1 MTSELLE
8 GSGLLT
14 MPKAL
19 PCVPNDGFLP
29 NFLGRPLVRFAGRIA
44 AAASFFNSDLHT
56 VLVAVSRASIPS
68 RVKAVPV
75 AAPSSCSFF
84 TCCCARLSRFC
95 SRFFSISNSLCF
107 SSSSCRC
114 MATFSLSISARR
126 LRTSAHAEDLVIHVV
141 PITSV
146 SKRASLL
153 MDVMESASI
162 NPLATASSFNSS
174 NCIPFPI
181 FTCFSSPTNRVGV
194 GDFRVV
200 GVGDLEESLI
210 FLF

>member
-44 AAASFFNSDLHT
+44 AASSFFNSDLHT

-84 TCCCARLSRFC
+84 TCARLSRFC

-181 FTCFSSPTNRVGV
+181 FTWCSSPTNRVGV
-194 GDFRVV
+194 GDLRVV